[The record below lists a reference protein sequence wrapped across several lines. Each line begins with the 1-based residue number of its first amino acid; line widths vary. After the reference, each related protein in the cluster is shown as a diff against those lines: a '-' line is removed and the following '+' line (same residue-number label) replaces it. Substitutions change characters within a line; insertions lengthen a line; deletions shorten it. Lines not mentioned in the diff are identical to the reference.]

1 MTARTR
7 RVPAAFADTND
18 IAPGPAWQSMH
29 FTFACD
35 PTSCA
40 TNSGCITVWH
50 TCPQNATESM
60 YSTPRYA
67 AIETITTFASVRRR
81 TIAAVARCVGLPR
94 SIRGHDPGHRPTAK
108 RMSPN
113 TNAAGRTRK
122 NRTPRYGFVCRPN
135 RSAKK
140 TARNSTALTVV
151 STAPVR
157 RSTGL
162 FLERRQIGDERVDVG
177 LRE

>member
-1 MTARTR
+1 
-7 RVPAAFADTND
+7 
-18 IAPGPAWQSMH
+18 
-29 FTFACD
+29 
-35 PTSCA
+35 
-40 TNSGCITVWH
+40 
-50 TCPQNATESM
+50 
-60 YSTPRYA
+60 
-67 AIETITTFASVRRR
+67 TIRSFGSVRRR
-81 TIAAVARCVGLPR
+81 TMASVVRCTGLLK
-94 SIRGHDPGHRPTAK
+94 SIRGRVDGQLPTANST
-108 RMSPN
+108 RPSTN
-113 TNAAGRTRK
+113 TAGRIRK

-140 TARNSTALTVV
+140 IARNSAALTVV